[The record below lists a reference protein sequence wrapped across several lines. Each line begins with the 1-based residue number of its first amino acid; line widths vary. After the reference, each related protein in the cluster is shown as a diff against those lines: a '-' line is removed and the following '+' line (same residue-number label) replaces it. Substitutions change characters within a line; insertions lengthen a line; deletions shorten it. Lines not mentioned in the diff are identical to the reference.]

1 MFLKTTFKNNKKMI
15 ILHALLKTEWE
26 SAKKRGTYGEDSLKK
41 FGFIHCS
48 PIDYMPLVA
57 NYHFKNTRGLVLLCI
72 DDQKVKAEIKWEDHD
87 GFGRFY
93 PHIYGLLNF
102 DAIVDVI
109 PFEPNAEGDYY
120 LTEEMEKYRV
130 S

>member
-1 MFLKTTFKNNKKMI
+1 MI
-15 ILHALLKTEWE
+15 IVHALPKTEWQT
-26 SAKKRGTYGEDSLKK
+26 AKVRGTYGEDSLKK

-48 PIDYMPLVA
+48 PIDYIADVA
-57 NYHFKNTRGLVLLCI
+57 NERFKNVRGLVLICI
-72 DDQKVKAEIKWEDHD
+72 DDQKVKAEIQWEDHD

-109 PFEPNAEGDYY
+109 PFEPDRDGNYY
-120 LTEEMEKYRV
+120 ETEEFEAFKKYE
-130 S
+130 